1 MNESVQSVLEGLD
14 AIILGKQREVRLALA
29 SLLAGGHLLI
39 EDVPGTGKTTLAR
52 ALGRVLGLQHR
63 RVQFTVDVLPSDIT
77 GSSIYRQSEQNF
89 EFHPGPIFSQIPLAD
104 EINRAMPKTQ
114 SALLEAME
122 ENAVSQDGITCPL
135 PSPFFVIATQ
145 NPLHHS
151 GTYPLPE
158 SHVEKFGLRLYQ
170 EYQCVSPGS
179 VSKALLVL
187 KVRLTWMRLTG
198 R

>member
-29 SLLAGGHLLI
+29 SVLAGGHLLI
-39 EDVPGTGKTTLAR
+39 EDVPGTGKTTLAL

-122 ENAVSQDGITCPL
+122 ENAVSQDGITYPL
-135 PSPFFVIATQ
+135 PSPFCHCNPKSAASLGDLPAARIA
-145 NPLHHS
+145 
-151 GTYPLPE
+151 
-158 SHVEKFGLRLYQ
+158 V
-170 EYQCVSPGS
+170 GS
-179 VSKALLVL
+179 VLDDAANGLSQCGCGARFVN
-187 KVRLTWMRLTG
+187 R
-198 R
+198 